1 MGERVGF
8 IGLGDIGT
16 PMAGRILEGGYRVAS
31 CAHRRR
37 EAIEMLKASG
47 LVEAPNPYEVA
58 RQSEI
63 LITMVVDEAQ
73 TDAVL
78 KGKDGGLAGLVS
90 GSTVVVMSTVSP
102 DSCKALAVEAADA
115 GIDVLD
121 CPVSGGRPRAAEGSL
136 ALICGG
142 EPEIV
147 ERCRPVLEKMGTI
160 FHCGP
165 VGMGQVAKLGNQ
177 GLTAAQFRLVQEVRA
192 MAAAYGMDLDTLMD
206 VVRSST
212 GASFIAENWS
222 FLEPNRSHLGRM
234 AKKDIDLCL
243 AAGRDREVAMPLVEA
258 ASHLTGPSS

>member
-78 KGKDGGLAGLVS
+78 KGKDGGLAGLVP

-102 DSCKALAVEAADA
+102 DYCKALAVEAADA

-142 EPEIV
+142 D
-147 ERCRPVLEKMGTI
+147 R
-160 FHCGP
+160 
-165 VGMGQVAKLGNQ
+165 
-177 GLTAAQFRLVQEVRA
+177 RA
-192 MAAAYGMDLDTLMD
+192 
-206 VVRSST
+206 VPPRS
-212 GASFIAENWS
+212 
-222 FLEPNRSHLGRM
+222 
-234 AKKDIDLCL
+234 
-243 AAGRDREVAMPLVEA
+243 
-258 ASHLTGPSS
+258 